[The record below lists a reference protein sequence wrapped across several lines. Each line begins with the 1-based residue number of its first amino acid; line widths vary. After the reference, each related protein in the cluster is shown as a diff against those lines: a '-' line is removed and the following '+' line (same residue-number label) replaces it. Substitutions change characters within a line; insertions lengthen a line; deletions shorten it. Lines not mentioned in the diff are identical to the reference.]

1 MEQWLTFL
9 RNNFH
14 HLDNSSQELIYR
26 SFRELIYHDIYF
38 LFRDHALA
46 EDVVQE
52 SFLKV
57 IEKAPKLENTSN
69 MKAWLK
75 NVARNTAYD
84 CFKKNKKYRHVSDL
98 QLVKDSE
105 YFSPVEER
113 TVADQVEEKIRDE
126 MLHEA
131 LRQLNIKYRHVL
143 LLFYIEEKSYR
154 EIAQELQISEQAL
167 AQILTRARK
176 KLFYYFS
183 RKWVDQNESLGP

>member
-14 HLDNSSQELIYR
+14 HLDNSSQELIYH

-57 IEKAPKLENTSN
+57 VEKAPKLENTVN

-75 NVARNTAYD
+75 KVARNTAYD
-84 CFKKNKKYRHVSDL
+84 CFKKTKNTGMYPTCSSLKTVNTFLQPKNVQWPIRWKK
-98 QLVKDSE
+98 
-105 YFSPVEER
+105 
-113 TVADQVEEKIRDE
+113 
-126 MLHEA
+126 
-131 LRQLNIKYRHVL
+131 
-143 LLFYIEEKSYR
+143 KSV
-154 EIAQELQISEQAL
+154 
-167 AQILTRARK
+167 TNCFTK
-176 KLFYYFS
+176 
-183 RKWVDQNESLGP
+183 P